1 MYTKKDVEELLQ
13 DTGNGIVLLFEQ
25 YLKGKWTD
33 DHGHDV
39 GMNNAMIN
47 LKNVLK
53 DIMEFRYEY
62 LDYTDP
68 DDKRNLM

>member
-1 MYTKKDVEELLQ
+1 MYTKKDIEELLQ
-13 DTGNGIVLLFEQ
+13 DTGDGIALLFEQ

-33 DHGHDV
+33 DQGHDV

-47 LKNVLK
+47 LKNILK
-53 DIMEFRYEY
+53 DIMEFRYEF
-62 LDYTDP
+62 LDYSDP